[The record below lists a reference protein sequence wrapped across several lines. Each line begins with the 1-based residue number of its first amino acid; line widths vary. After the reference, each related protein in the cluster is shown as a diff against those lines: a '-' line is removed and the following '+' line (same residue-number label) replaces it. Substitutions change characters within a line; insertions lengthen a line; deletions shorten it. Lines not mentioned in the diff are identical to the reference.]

1 VIQQDQAG
9 PDAAAAEAVAAPVAR
24 PHPLLGWGRV
34 AATFA
39 AELAL
44 STWATVKAVLGPP
57 TRLRPAIVAVPLDVR
72 SSAGITLFADM
83 VTLTP
88 GTTSIDVS
96 ADRGTL
102 FVHVLDAPDQ
112 MAAIAAM
119 KASLEAR
126 TREVLR

>member
-1 VIQQDQAG
+1 VIQQDQATRDPAAG
-9 PDAAAAEAVAAPVAR
+9 AAAPPAAR

-34 AATFA
+34 TGTFV

-44 STWATVKAVLGPP
+44 STWATVKAVLGPT

-96 ADRGTL
+96 ADRSTL
-102 FVHVLDAPDQ
+102 YVHVLDAPNQ
-112 MAAIAAM
+112 EAAIAAM
-119 KASLEAR
+119 KSSLEAR